1 MDEMRIIL
9 CVVFGFGVVLESLLL
24 VGFTAEELGTKLLI
38 SLAAG
43 LAFFGVG
50 LLKAPEVGLYTHIF
64 IGFTVFTGVFGIFS
78 RKKIM
83 PVVSEKTLLVLNMAL
98 WYLFF
103 AYSPMFSFKIKL
115 LICLI
120 LIPMT
125 ISVNL
130 MAFIDH
136 VVGPGLT
143 LLFYTWFLLM
153 IVFLGLA
160 QFPFWNLSFFF
171 DQISASRLGF
181 VDVLMTGM
189 VFSYIVIHAIYIMA
203 LIPIPWYRNQPLEE
217 RWREVRKHARM
228 LIAKYSHQQ
237 LRQEEALLIILI
249 LGGLLVANLFLEL
262 IPDHLAINTLIVI
275 VPQFISRRFSVA
287 AQRSDE
293 FMSS

>member
-1 MDEMRIIL
+1 MDEMRIVL
-9 CVVFGFGVVLESLLL
+9 CVVFGFGVLLESLLL
-24 VGFTAEELGTKLLI
+24 VGFYAEELGIKLLV
-38 SLAAG
+38 SLVGGFIFLGIG
-43 LAFFGVG
+43 LI
-50 LLKAPEVGLYTHIF
+50 KAPELGIYTHILIAF
-64 IGFTVFTGVFGIFS
+64 AVYACVFAIVF

-83 PVVSEKTLLVLNMAL
+83 PIVSERTLLVLNMAL

-103 AYSPMFSFKIKL
+103 AYSSMFSFHIKL

-143 LLFYTWFLLM
+143 LLFYTWFLII

-171 DQISASRLGF
+171 DQISASQLGF
-181 VDVLMTGM
+181 VDVLLTGM
-189 VFSYIVIHAIYIMA
+189 VFSYIVIHAIYILA
-203 LIPIPWYRNQPLEE
+203 LIPYPYDKEMTFKE
-217 RWREVRKHARM
+217 RWREVKEHARV
-228 LIAKYSHQQ
+228 LINKYSHQQ

-249 LGGLLVANLFLEL
+249 LGGLLAANLSLQL
-262 IPDHLAINTLIVI
+262 IPDHLAINSLIVI

-293 FMSS
+293 FMNS

>member
-1 MDEMRIIL
+1 MDGMRIVL
-9 CVVFGFGVVLESLLL
+9 CVVFGFGVLLESLLL
-24 VGFTAEELGTKLLI
+24 VGLYAEELGFKLLV
-38 SLAAG
+38 SLAVG
-43 LAFFGVG
+43 LVSLGVG
-50 LLKAPEVGLYTHIF
+50 LIKAPELGLYMHIL
-64 IGFTVFTGVFGIFS
+64 IGFAVYACVFAILF

-83 PVVSEKTLLVLNMAL
+83 PIVSEKTLLVLNMAL

-103 AYSPMFSFKIKL
+103 AYSSMFSFHIKL
-115 LICLI
+115 FICLI

-143 LLFYTWFLLM
+143 LLFYTWFLIM

-181 VDVLMTGM
+181 LDVLLTGM
-189 VFSYIVIHAIYIMA
+189 VFSYIVTHAIYILA
-203 LIPIPWYRNQPLEE
+203 LIPYPYDKEMTFEE
-217 RWREVRKHARM
+217 RWREVKEHARV
-228 LIAKYSHQQ
+228 LINKYSHQQ
-237 LRQEEALLIILI
+237 LRQEEALLIVLI
-249 LGGLLVANLFLEL
+249 LGGLLAANLFLQL
-262 IPDHLAINTLIVI
+262 IPDHLAINSLIVI

-293 FMSS
+293 LLSP